1 MQQFSLRY
9 KIFLSVFFFLALLI
23 GETGFVAAIT
33 AKIYSEHA
41 NSQELADQQ
50 IRKAVRLQ
58 QMTDATSVALSQYI
72 ILIEYP
78 NGEDAR
84 AHAEKSFN
92 SWIQEFNSFSQE
104 ARRDG
109 LENTE
114 KLLIILEKFKRLGER
129 VIQAAQKDPA
139 KATGL
144 WARDSLTQVAQQQS
158 AISAYVDAQRELFEI
173 MTEKNL
179 QELNDTYKLIAAS
192 VIAVFIFSVFI
203 AYQLVKSIESP
214 IRAIRKIADRIKNG
228 DLSEVAC
235 SSSKDE
241 LGHLQL
247 ALIEM
252 QKALA
257 HAIDKV
263 RLATEAVA
271 SSSTQI
277 AHRSQDLNQRTDEQ
291 NHSLMT
297 ASNSIN
303 LLRNAASHNAE
314 SVLTASRVAT
324 ATRDIAVQGA
334 GVVSQTIVAMND
346 IQSHSKKIT
355 EVISFIEDISAQ
367 TNILA
372 LNAAVEAARAG
383 HSGLGF
389 AVVSKEVRELA
400 QKTTKASAEIKSLIQ
415 LSNKSINNGSNLVDL
430 AGKTISDMVKKV
442 QEVNTVMQDISTATQ
457 KQIDE
462 IQKITDI
469 MNQMN
474 HSTQANAELAS
485 LSENSA
491 HILQSQARN
500 LNQAVSVF
508 RLKKS

>member
-1 MQQFSLRY
+1 
-9 KIFLSVFFFLALLI
+9 
-23 GETGFVAAIT
+23 
-33 AKIYSEHA
+33 
-41 NSQELADQQ
+41 
-50 IRKAVRLQ
+50 
-58 QMTDATSVALSQYI
+58 
-72 ILIEYP
+72 
-78 NGEDAR
+78 
-84 AHAEKSFN
+84 
-92 SWIQEFNSFSQE
+92 
-104 ARRDG
+104 
-109 LENTE
+109 
-114 KLLIILEKFKRLGER
+114 
-129 VIQAAQKDPA
+129 
-139 KATGL
+139 
-144 WARDSLTQVAQQQS
+144 
-158 AISAYVDAQRELFEI
+158 
-173 MTEKNL
+173 
-179 QELNDTYKLIAAS
+179 
-192 VIAVFIFSVFI
+192 
-203 AYQLVKSIESP
+203 
-214 IRAIRKIADRIKNG
+214 
-228 DLSEVAC
+228 
-235 SSSKDE
+235 
-241 LGHLQL
+241 
-247 ALIEM
+247 
-252 QKALA
+252 
-257 HAIDKV
+257 
-263 RLATEAVA
+263 
-271 SSSTQI
+271 
-277 AHRSQDLNQRTDEQ
+277 
-291 NHSLMT
+291 MT

-324 ATRDIAVQGA
+324 ATRDLAVQGA